1 MENETV
7 SIEELLKEQYRQ
19 TLEGLSETTFETD
32 EAIWELKKLNE
43 LGKQYQ
49 LMTQTNSETAAKKEE
64 SILKMKQAKEG
75 RVERW
80 VTIFINGAAVFL
92 PILVSSH
99 WMSKGLRFEE
109 GGTFTSKTANWI
121 GGITRLFK
129 K

>member
-32 EAIWELKKLNE
+32 EAVWELRKLNE

-49 LMTQTNSETAAKKEE
+49 LMIQTNSEAAEKKEE
-64 SILKMKQAKEG
+64 NILKMKQAKEG

-109 GGTFTSKTANWI
+109 SGTFTSKTANWI
-121 GGITRLFK
+121 GGISRLFK

>member
-49 LMTQTNSETAAKKEE
+49 LMTQTNSEAAAKKEE
-64 SILKMKQAKEG
+64 NILKTKQAKEG

-109 GGTFTSKTANWI
+109 TGAFTSKTANWI

>member
-19 TLEGLSETTFETD
+19 TLVGLSETTFETD

-49 LMTQTNSETAAKKEE
+49 LMTQTNSEAAAKKEE
-64 SILKMKQAKEG
+64 NILKTKQAKEG

-109 GGTFTSKTANWI
+109 SGTFTSKTVNWI